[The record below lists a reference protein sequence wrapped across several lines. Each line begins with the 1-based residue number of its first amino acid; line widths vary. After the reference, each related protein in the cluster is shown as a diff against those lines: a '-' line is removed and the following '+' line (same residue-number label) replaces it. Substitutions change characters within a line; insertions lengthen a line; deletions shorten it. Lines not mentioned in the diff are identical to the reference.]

1 MNVFEVSVGRA
12 KWDESR
18 CKQILCYSKFA
29 PASMLLLEMMT
40 PLTQLPPE
48 VLHIIAEYYRRLQ
61 QHHATATLQ
70 AALQRHLLTRC
81 DDPRHTARTN
91 TPGEGPVL
99 CYQSCHNHPKR
110 VFCRAT
116 RAEYFARILAKG
128 R

>member
-1 MNVFEVSVGRA
+1 MCACGVISFT
-12 KWDESR
+12 K
-18 CKQILCYSKFA
+18 
-29 PASMLLLEMMT
+29 MT
-40 PLTQLPPE
+40 PPDFEWSREL
-48 VLHIIAEYYRRLQ
+48 IIKVCQYCHRFRRRD
-61 QHHATATLQ
+61 AASTLQ

-116 RAEYFARILAKG
+116 RAEYFARILAKQG
-128 R
+128 L

>member
-1 MNVFEVSVGRA
+1 MRVGGGKFGILRIRCPFLLFATRDFDTAHMKSKIKSSVCDKISLKA
-12 KWDESR
+12 K
-18 CKQILCYSKFA
+18 
-29 PASMLLLEMMT
+29 
-40 PLTQLPPE
+40 
-48 VLHIIAEYYRRLQ
+48 
-61 QHHATATLQ
+61 AT
-70 AALQRHLLTRC
+70 RS

-116 RAEYFARILAKG
+116 RAEYFARIVAKG

>member
-1 MNVFEVSVGRA
+1 
-12 KWDESR
+12 
-18 CKQILCYSKFA
+18 
-29 PASMLLLEMMT
+29 MLLLEMMT

-81 DDPRHTARTN
+81 DAPRHTARTN